1 MTSPPRS
8 LLVGYEGSE
17 RGDDAIALA
26 RALLT
31 VADAEATVVVATV
44 HDGEEPPAA
53 IVERAQARWPQLDR
67 SAFRPRRAA
76 SPADGLHELAVE
88 LDADALVVGASHRHG
103 VGRVWPGSATERTL
117 HGAPC
122 TVAVAPPGYAAD
134 GGDSQRLA
142 RLAVA
147 FDGSEAAARGL
158 DLAVVLAQRDGAT
171 VVLVNVVDVG
181 IAPPLAFDLN
191 TYLRERH
198 GDARAILA
206 RGAESVAARAAVEQR
221 QIEGQPVPA
230 LVELSADFDLMTIGS
245 RSRGAIRRTLLGEV
259 TAQLVRRAACPVLVV
274 PHAPA

>member
-1 MTSPPRS
+1 MTGPLRS

-44 HDGEEPPAA
+44 HDGEQPPAA
-53 IVERAQARWPQLDR
+53 TVDRARARWPQLDR
-67 SAFRPRRAA
+67 SAFRLRRAP

-88 LDADALVVGASHRHG
+88 LDADAIVVGASHRHG

-122 TVAVAPPGYAAD
+122 AVAVAPPGYAAV
-134 GGDSQRLA
+134 GGDGRRLA
-142 RLAVA
+142 RIAVA
-147 FDGSEAAARGL
+147 FDGSESSARGL
-158 DLAVVLAQRDGAT
+158 DQAVALAQRDGAT

-198 GDARAILA
+198 GDARAVLA

-221 QIEGQPVPA
+221 QIEGQPAPA
-230 LVELSADFDLMTIGS
+230 LVELSADFDLMAIGS